1 MRPISAGLE
10 EGRHQNWELW
20 SGVSHGQELR
30 VIPGTESGPG

>member
-20 SGVSHGQELR
+20 GSCGQELR
-30 VIPGTESGPG
+30 VILGADSRPG